1 MAEGGGSGWKKRREG
16 GGGGS
21 VAGGR
26 GWHGRGGGGGRG
38 GGRRWRAGREGRR
51 DAEGGNGDGRGPRE
65 GRGAREA
72 PSGLPAAPSPAAAAA
87 TNPAAMAA
95 MTPEIAPLSEDY
107 SGQTG
112 GRAAGRAST
121 GSGVSRRRRG
131 FANREASLG
140 CRFSAVKP
148 KCAHLRGPASG
159 TSGGRGDAVVARP
172 GWRICCSGGIGFEAA
187 EMARHNNMAVDLII
201 WIGVLGASISLDE
214 YVD

>member
-1 MAEGGGSGWKKRREG
+1 MAWKRWGGGEVEGGDGGPDGKADETRKEGTATGEDQERE
-16 GGGGS
+16 
-21 VAGGR
+21 
-26 GWHGRGGGGGRG
+26 
-38 GGRRWRAGREGRR
+38 
-51 DAEGGNGDGRGPRE
+51 
-65 GRGAREA
+65 EA
-72 PSGLPAAPSPAAAAA
+72 PEKPLPASLPRPPPSAAAAA

-159 TSGGRGDAVVARP
+159 TSGRARRRGGGTPGLADLLFGRNRF
-172 GWRICCSGGIGFEAA
+172 RSGG
-187 EMARHNNMAVDLII
+187 N
-201 WIGVLGASISLDE
+201 GAS
-214 YVD
+214 

>member
-1 MAEGGGSGWKKRREG
+1 MAEGGGSGWRKRREG

-21 VAGGR
+21 VAGGS
-26 GWHGRGGGGGRG
+26 GWHGRGRG
-38 GGRRWRAGREGRR
+38 GGV
-51 DAEGGNGDGRGPRE
+51 EGGDGGPDGKADETRKEGTATGEDQERE
-65 GRGAREA
+65 EA
-72 PSGLPAAPSPAAAAA
+72 PEKPLPASLPRPPPSAAV

-159 TSGGRGDAVVARP
+159 TSGRARRRGGGTPGLADLLFGRNRF
-172 GWRICCSGGIGFEAA
+172 RSGG
-187 EMARHNNMAVDLII
+187 N
-201 WIGVLGASISLDE
+201 GAS
-214 YVD
+214 

>member
-1 MAEGGGSGWKKRREG
+1 MDR
-16 GGGGS
+16 
-21 VAGGR
+21 
-26 GWHGRGGGGGRG
+26 GGGRG
-38 GGRRWRAGREGRR
+38 GREEAEGRWREGA
-51 DAEGGNGDGRGPRE
+51 DGMEEVGGGGEVEGGDGGPDGKADETRKEGTATGEDQERE
-65 GRGAREA
+65 EA
-72 PSGLPAAPSPAAAAA
+72 PEKPLPASPSAAA

-159 TSGGRGDAVVARP
+159 TSGRARRRGGGTPGLADLLFGRNRF
-172 GWRICCSGGIGFEAA
+172 RSGG
-187 EMARHNNMAVDLII
+187 N
-201 WIGVLGASISLDE
+201 GAS
-214 YVD
+214 